1 MSSVRTPFSAL
12 LAALTRHRGVTGS
25 MVVGEGDGLVVD
37 SNLRVGV
44 RGDAVAALAAS
55 LYRKVRRSSHAAGFG
70 GVTFLQLEAELG
82 RLCVA
87 GRGRLVLVA
96 VAERDVNVGLLRAE
110 MRTALEGLA

>member
-1 MSSVRTPFSAL
+1 MSGAQSPFSAML
-12 LAALTRHRGVTGS
+12 SALARHRGVTGS

-44 RGDAVAALAAS
+44 RGGAVAALAAS

-70 GVTFLQLEAELG
+70 GVTFLQLEAERG

-110 MRTALEGLA
+110 MRAALEGLA

>member
-1 MSSVRTPFSAL
+1 MSGVQTPFSAVL
-12 LAALTRHRGVTGS
+12 SALTRHRGVTGS
-25 MVVGEGDGLVVD
+25 MVVGEGDGIVVD
-37 SNLRVGV
+37 SNLHVGV

-70 GVTFLQLEAELG
+70 GVTFLQLEADRG

-96 VAERDVNVGLLRAE
+96 VAERDVNVGLLRSE
-110 MRTALEGLA
+110 MRRALEALA